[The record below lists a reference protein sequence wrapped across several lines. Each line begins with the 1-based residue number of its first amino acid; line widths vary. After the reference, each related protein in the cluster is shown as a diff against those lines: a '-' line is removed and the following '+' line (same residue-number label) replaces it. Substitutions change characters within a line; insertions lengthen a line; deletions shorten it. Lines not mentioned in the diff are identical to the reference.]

1 MKTLN
6 RVMFGLAVAAALL
19 LGEGRAVAQQVSA
32 AITGQVTDPSGAPI
46 VGANVTARDLDRGT
60 TFTDQTNSE
69 GSYNFPRVP
78 PGRYEVKAT
87 AKGFQTAM
95 RSGLELAMNQTAK
108 ADFAMTLGQVSETVE
123 VTAAAPLL
131 QTQSTEVGQIIDSRT
146 NEDLP
151 LATRNYIQL
160 TLLAP
165 GSIHPDPSSFKNGQT
180 TGGSGR
186 PNVNGNREQANNF
199 MLDGLDNNQ
208 VSDNLA
214 GYTPGVEAIQ
224 EFNEITLTAPADF
237 GNYMGAI
244 ISTTIKSGTNSYHGS
259 AFEFF
264 RNDKLNAN
272 EWSNNFNGAA
282 RAAMRWNSFGGA
294 FGGPIKKDKLFFFAD
309 YQGSRLDT
317 PTSISSTSVLTQAER
332 NGDLSALSTPIY
344 NPYSVN
350 ASGARDIFSGNVIP
364 ASMINPITSKIIN
377 SSAYPLPNN
386 GTGLINNFQYGHH
399 SAINGNQGDVKV
411 DWNKSDKDH
420 IFGRYSQSGLS
431 NPSTN
436 TYQLA
441 YDGFNESPTHT
452 GVLDWTRTLSSS
464 LVNEARVGVNYVN
477 IHNGSA
483 LNSLTNFPSSVG
495 FVDAPTSFLPSLN
508 LSGGEA
514 SSFGTANNEQLFSN
528 AVIQYEDTMI
538 WNKGSHSIHFGFQGY
553 HYRMNTYYAGN
564 NGAAGFMTFNG
575 WYSTQVAGN
584 SPGGTNGGLGE
595 ADFLMGLPSDLGI
608 GITTG
613 TWGQRSDSFG
623 SFVQDNWRL
632 TPSLTLNLGLRW
644 ELHTPWIEVNNRV
657 ANFDLVT
664 GQELIANQN
673 GASRALYNQYNGI
686 TNFQPRIGFAWN
698 PSNGKLV
705 VRGGYTLSNYLE
717 GTGTNLRLTMNPPF
731 SEEHEFNYTGSNYS
745 QALPPSTLS
754 EGFSPFASG
763 GGTAGLSG
771 ATLRVWDPNVRP
783 AVSNQWNLTIQ
794 QQVTPTLT
802 VAAAY
807 VGQRSTHLMVPMPYF
822 QRVLNSDGTVS
833 PTRYLAGNPT
843 LLSEIGQISGTAS
856 IGNQSYNSLQL
867 VAQQRLSNG
876 LQFNLAY
883 TYSKCMT
890 DNLGYYGQGGQTAQ
904 VNWYAQNIYNE
915 AAEWGPCDY
924 DAKSNFVANAVYALP
939 FGHKQKFGANMNKV
953 ADAIAGGWQL
963 SGILS
968 LHTGFPLS
976 IGGSDASGTGSRGAR
991 ADCVAP
997 ADVYGRQNSPLG
1009 GYQWFNPADFAAT
1022 KAGTFGSC
1030 GVGTVRGPGLKTLDL
1045 NLAKTFAITEH
1056 QNLEFR
1062 AEAINFTNTPI
1073 LNAPNNY
1080 LGSTLGLLQSSQ
1092 GARNIQFALKYSF

>member
-1 MKTLN
+1 MKKL
-6 RVMFGLAVAAALL
+6 RILGLVLLGALL
-19 LGEGRAVAQQVSA
+19 LVENSAVAQQVTA
-32 AITGQVTDPSGAPI
+32 TITGQVTDPSGAPI
-46 VGANVTARDLDRGT
+46 VGASVTARDIDRGT
-60 TFTDQTNSE
+60 TFTDKSNSE
-69 GSYNFPRVP
+69 GSYNFPRVQ
-78 PGRYEVKAT
+78 PGKYEIRVT
-87 AKGFQTAM
+87 SKGFQTAV
-95 RSGLELAMNQTAK
+95 RSGLDLAMNQTVK

-131 QTQSTEVGQIIDSRT
+131 QTQSTEVGQIIDSKT
-146 NEDLP
+146 NENLP

-237 GNYMGAI
+237 GNYMGAV
-244 ISTTIKSGTNSYHGS
+244 ISTTIKSGTNAYHGS

-282 RAAMRWNSFGGA
+282 RAAMRWNSFGGT

-317 PTSISSTSVLTQAER
+317 PTSISTTSVLTQAER
-332 NGDLSALSTPIY
+332 NGDLSALSTAIY
-344 NPYSVN
+344 NPYSVGTDGKR
-350 ASGARDIFSGNVIP
+350 APFSGNVIP
-364 ASMINPITSKIIN
+364 ASSINTVSSKIIN
-377 SSAYPLPNN
+377 SSAYSLPNA
-386 GTGLINNFQYGHH
+386 GTGLLNNYQYGHH
-399 SAINGNQGDVKV
+399 SAINGNQGDIKV
-411 DWNKSDKDH
+411 DWNKSEKDH

-483 LNSLTNFPSSVG
+483 LNSLTNFPSTVG
-495 FVDAPTSFLPSLN
+495 FADAPTAFLPSMN
-508 LSGGEA
+508 ISGGNA

-538 WNKGSHSIHFGFQGY
+538 WSKGSHSMHFGFQGY

-564 NGAAGFMTFNG
+564 NGAAGYMNFNG
-575 WYSTQVAGN
+575 WYTTQVAGN
-584 SPGGTNGGLGE
+584 SPSGANGGVGE
-595 ADFLMGLPSDLGI
+595 ADFLLGLASDIGK

-613 TWGQRSDSFG
+613 TWGQRSNSFG
-623 SFVQDNWRL
+623 SFFQDNWRL
-632 TPSLTLNLGLRW
+632 SSSLTLNLGLRW
-644 ELHTPWIEVNNRV
+644 ELHTPWVEVNNRV

-664 GQELIANQN
+664 GQELIANQD
-673 GASRALYNQYNGI
+673 GANRSLYDQYNGL

-698 PSNGKLV
+698 PNSGKLV

-731 SEEHEFNYTGSNYS
+731 SEEHEFNYSGSNYS

-754 EGFSPFASG
+754 DGFTPFASG
-763 GGTAGLSG
+763 GGTSGLTG
-771 ATLRVWDPNVRP
+771 ATLRVWDPKVRP
-783 AVSNQWNLTIQ
+783 AVANQWNLTVQ
-794 QQVTPTLT
+794 EQVTPTLT
-802 VAAAY
+802 VTAAY
-807 VGQRSTHLMVPMPYF
+807 VGQRSTHLMVPMPYY
-822 QRVLNSDGTVS
+822 QKVLNSDGTVS
-833 PTRYLAGNPT
+833 PSRYLAGNPT
-843 LLSEIGQISGTAS
+843 LMSEIGNISGTAS
-856 IGNQSYNSLQL
+856 IGNQSYHSFQL
-867 VAQQRLSNG
+867 VAQKRLSAS
-876 LQFNLAY
+876 LQFNASY
-883 TYSKCMT
+883 TFSKCMT
-890 DNLGYYGQGGQTAQ
+890 DNLGYYGQGGQSGQ
-904 VNWYAQNIYNE
+904 VNWYAQNIYNQ
-915 AAEWGPCDY
+915 AADWGPCDY
-924 DAKSNFVANAVYALP
+924 DAKSNFVANAVYGLP

-953 ADAIAGGWQL
+953 ADAVVGGWQL

-968 LHTGFPLS
+968 LHSGFPLT

-991 ADCVAP
+991 ADCIAP
-997 ADVYGRQNSPLG
+997 VDIYGKQNSASG
-1009 GYQWFNPADFAAT
+1009 GYQWFNPNDFAAT
-1022 KAGTFGSC
+1022 SAGTFGSC

-1045 NLAKTFAITEH
+1045 NLAKTFSITEK

-1073 LNAPNNY
+1073 LNAPDHY
-1080 LGSTLGLLQSSQ
+1080 VGSTLGLLNSSQ

>member
-1 MKTLN
+1 MKHLN
-6 RVMFGLAVAAALL
+6 LLYAGFALLAVLL
-19 LGEGRAVAQQVSA
+19 CGPRTAVGQQVNA

-46 VGANVTARDLDRGT
+46 VGAVVTARDVDRGT
-60 TFTDQTNSE
+60 TFTDQTNSD
-69 GSYNFPRVP
+69 GSYNLPRVP
-78 PGRYEVKAT
+78 PGRYEVNAT
-87 AKGFQTAM
+87 AKGFQTAH
-95 RSGLELAMNQTAK
+95 RTGLDLSMNQTAK

-123 VTAAAPLL
+123 VTASAPLL

-146 NEDLP
+146 NEELP

-244 ISTTIKSGTNSYHGS
+244 ISTSIKSGTNNYHGS
-259 AFEFF
+259 AFEYF
-264 RNDKLNAN
+264 RNDVLNAN
-272 EWSNNFNGAA
+272 EWSNNFNGAN
-282 RAAMRWNSFGGA
+282 RAAMRWNSFGGT
-294 FGGPIKKDKLFFFAD
+294 FGGAIKKDKLFFFGD

-317 PTSISSTSVLTQAER
+317 PTSISTTSVMTQAER
-332 NGDLSALSTPIY
+332 NGDLSALGTAIF
-344 NPYSVN
+344 NPYS
-350 ASGARDIFSGNVIP
+350 AGANGTRAPFAGNVIP
-364 ASMINPITSKIIN
+364 GAYLNSVAGKIVN

-386 GTGLINNFQYGHH
+386 GTGLVNNFQYGSH
-399 SAINGNQGDVKV
+399 SAINGDQGDVKI

-436 TYQLA
+436 TYLLR
-441 YDGFNESPTHT
+441 YNGFNESPTHT
-452 GVLDWTRTLSSS
+452 GVLDWTRTITSS
-464 LVNEARVGVNYVN
+464 LVNEVRAGVNYVN

-483 LNSLTNFPSSVG
+483 LNSLTDFPSTVG
-495 FVDAPTSFLPSLN
+495 FTDAPTAFLPAMN
-508 LSGGEA
+508 ISGGDA
-514 SSFGTANNEQLFSN
+514 SGFGTANNEQLFSN

-538 WNKGSHSIHFGFQGY
+538 WSKGKHSMHFGFQGY

-564 NGAAGFMTFNG
+564 NGAAGYMNFNG
-575 WYSTQVAGN
+575 WYTTQVAGN
-584 SPGGTNGGLGE
+584 SPGGINGGVGE
-595 ADFLMGLPSDLGI
+595 ADFLMGLASDIGQ

-613 TWGQRSDSFG
+613 TWGQRSDSLG
-623 SFVQDNWRL
+623 SFFQDNWRV
-632 TPSLTLNLGLRW
+632 TSTLTLNLGLRW
-644 ELHTPWIEVNNRV
+644 ELHTPWVEVNNRV

-664 GQELIANQN
+664 GQEMIAGQN
-673 GASRALYNQYNGI
+673 GANRSLYNQYNGI
-686 TNFQPRIGFAWN
+686 TNFQPRVGFAWN
-698 PSNGKLV
+698 PNNGKLV
-705 VRGGYTLSNYLE
+705 IRGGYTLSNYLE

-731 SEEHEFNYTGSNYS
+731 SEEHEFNYSNSNYN
-745 QALPPSTLS
+745 QALPPATLS
-754 EGFSPFASG
+754 NGFAPFATG
-763 GGTAGLSG
+763 GGTAGLNG

-783 AVSNQWNLTIQ
+783 AVSNQWNLTLQ
-794 QQVTPTLT
+794 EQLTPTLT
-802 VAAAY
+802 VTAAY
-807 VGQRSTHLMVPMPYF
+807 VGQRSTHLMVPMPYY
-822 QRVLNSDGTVS
+822 QKVLNPDGSVS
-833 PTRYLAGNPT
+833 PSRYLVGNPT
-843 LLSEIGQISGTAS
+843 LMNEIGNISGTAS
-856 IGNQSYNSLQL
+856 MGDQSYNSLQI
-867 VAQQRLSNG
+867 VVQKRLSEG
-876 LQFNLAY
+876 LQLSASY

-890 DNLGYYGQGGQTAQ
+890 DNLGYYGQGGQAAQ

-915 AAEWGPCDY
+915 AADWGPCDY
-924 DAKSNFVANAVYALP
+924 DATNNFIANAVYSLP
-939 FGHKQKFGANMNKV
+939 FGRKQKFGANMNKV
-953 ADAIAGGWQL
+953 LDAVVGGWQM

-968 LHTGFPLS
+968 LHSGFPIS

-991 ADCVAP
+991 ADCISPV
-997 ADVYGRQNSPLG
+997 DIYGMQNSPLG
-1009 GYQWFNPADFAAT
+1009 GYQWFNPNDFAAT
-1022 KAGTFGSC
+1022 TAGTFGSC
-1030 GVGTVRGPGLKTLDL
+1030 GVGTVRGPGLRTLDL
-1045 NLAKTFAITEH
+1045 DLAKTFNITER
-1056 QNLEFR
+1056 QQLEFR

-1073 LNAPNNY
+1073 LNAPSNY